1 MDPGSVESI
10 SGEAV
15 CIDDSAK
22 DARFTFDVEVTP
34 GLNQKQ
40 EYWYQF
46 ESDDFSQLNVG
57 DVKVYANG
65 VGTESIREEG
75 SFELAANSD
84 VETIT
89 VVGTIGTERRFTK
102 NDAIS
107 LTVGTDE
114 TFTDSITDTQQIK
127 AFDESCLDPGSV
139 ESVEAGAACIDGDAT
154 RAKFAFDVTV
164 VGGLNQPQTFYYAF
178 SSRSLT
184 GDEIKD
190 VQVLVDGVPLSSLNI
205 SVGEI
210 GEINLA
216 KGELSDG
223 GVMSVIGKV
232 ETTEPMT
239 DRCDHTHHLD
249 Q

>member
-1 MDPGSVESI
+1 MKVYANGVEQKVLEKKGSFELAANSDVETITVVGTIGTERRLTAKDAISLTVGTDVELTAENSITDTQQIKEFDETCLDPGSVESI

-65 VGTESIREEG
+65 VEQKVLEKKG

-89 VVGTIGTERRFTK
+89 VVGTIGTERRLTAK
-102 NDAIS
+102 DAIS
-107 LTVGTDE
+107 LTVGTDVE
-114 TFTDSITDTQQIK
+114 LTVENSITDTQQIK
-127 AFDESCLDPGSV
+127 SLMRRVWIQD
-139 ESVEAGAACIDGDAT
+139 
-154 RAKFAFDVTV
+154 R
-164 VGGLNQPQTFYYAF
+164 
-178 SSRSLT
+178 SR
-184 GDEIKD
+184 
-190 VQVLVDGVPLSSLNI
+190 VLVEKRFVL
-205 SVGEI
+205 
-210 GEINLA
+210 
-216 KGELSDG
+216 
-223 GVMSVIGKV
+223 
-232 ETTEPMT
+232 MT
-239 DRCDHTHHLD
+239 ARRTQDLRSM
-249 Q
+249 